1 MKNKIFISHSSKDI
15 NIVENFVELILIL
28 GLGINRERI
37 FCSSMEGQG
46 VQSGEYIPDRLKE
59 EINSSC
65 LALLFISKNY
75 KTSEV
80 CINEIGAA
88 WAVLEKKSVIPL
100 LLPEID
106 FNKLGFL
113 NLNTLGL
120 KLNNS
125 SSILKFVEDCET
137 ELNTKYKPTVLNK
150 QIQKFLKEP
159 TLQKKQSVSLK
170 KTDKQISEQEKCF
183 EYSLFP
189 FTNTLRKSLPSKS
202 DGIYEISNKT
212 IQNKILTNLS
222 KTDFLQHLWYRHS
235 GGDNYI
241 QKMTQLPNKNWI
253 ISGSNWEIKISSM
266 WVSIDIESQY
276 EFVLIHSDIQDPYDI
291 QSDVGGKEYR
301 VGILPNG
308 TIVSENERDNGYAE
322 INGETIDLL
331 IDGVERRERDQSKKW
346 VFFMTDY
353 HKLGFN
359 ANETI
364 EFCEKLDS
372 GEIEVNEENIK
383 KFISRLPNH
392 PTVMKF
398 R

>member
-28 GLGINRERI
+28 GLGINRDRI

-46 VQSGEYIPDRLKE
+46 VLSGEYIPDRLKQ

-88 WAVLEKKSVIPL
+88 WAVLEKQNVIPL

-120 KLNNS
+120 KLDNA

-137 ELNTKYKPTVLNK
+137 ELNTKYKPTVLHK
-150 QIQKFLKEP
+150 QIQNFLKEP

-170 KTDKQISEQEKCF
+170 KKNKQISEEEKCF
-183 EYSLFP
+183 EYSLIP
-189 FTNTLRKSLPSKS
+189 FSETLRKSLPSKS

-222 KTDFLQHLWYRHS
+222 KTDFLKQLWYRHS
-235 GGDNYI
+235 GGDYYI

-253 ISGSNWEIKISSM
+253 ISGNNREIKISSM

-276 EFVLIHSDIQDPYDI
+276 EFILIHSDIQEPYNI
-291 QSDVGGKEYR
+291 QSDVGGKEFR

-308 TIVSENERDNGYAE
+308 TIVSENERNNGYAE

-346 VFFMTDY
+346 VFFITDY

-392 PTVMKF
+392 PTVMRF

>member
-28 GLGINRERI
+28 GLGINRDRI

-46 VQSGEYIPDRLKE
+46 VLSGEYIPDRLKQ

-88 WAVLEKKSVIPL
+88 WAVLEKQNVIPL

-120 KLNNS
+120 KLDNA

-137 ELNTKYKPTVLNK
+137 ELNTKYKPTVLHK
-150 QIQKFLKEP
+150 QIQNFLKEP

-170 KTDKQISEQEKCF
+170 KKNKQISEEEKCF
-183 EYSLFP
+183 EYSLIP
-189 FTNTLRKSLPSKS
+189 FSETLRKSLPSKS

-222 KTDFLQHLWYRHS
+222 KTDFLKQLWYRHS
-235 GGDNYI
+235 GGDYYI

-253 ISGSNWEIKISSM
+253 ISGNNWEIKISSM

-276 EFVLIHSDIQDPYDI
+276 EFILIHSDIQEPYNI
-291 QSDVGGKEYR
+291 QSDVGGKEFR

-308 TIVSENERDNGYAE
+308 TIVSENERNNGYAE

-346 VFFMTDY
+346 VFFITDY

-383 KFISRLPNH
+383 KFISKLPNH
-392 PTVMKF
+392 PTVMRF